1 MTISHKN
8 LRRGSLIL
16 AILMLMGIGFILIQL
31 FVTVGPPATPEDIIQ
46 ALEDEGYE
54 IQDLEVNSEETC
66 WPYAAA
72 IFDTYIENEKY
83 NVTVT
88 SCPDRFST
96 WRSVYWFLE
105 SRGRRGASNTAYFL
119 RQTMVII
126 VMPQERQAVKELKR
140 IVREIP

>member
-1 MTISHKN
+1 M
-8 LRRGSLIL
+8 LI
-16 AILMLMGIGFILIQL
+16 GIGFVLVQL
-31 FVTVGPPATPEDIIQ
+31 FIVVGPLATPEDIIQ

-72 IFDTYIENEKY
+72 IFDTYIANEKY

-105 SRGRRGASNTAYFL
+105 SRGRRGASNTACFL
-119 RQTMVII
+119 HQTMVII
-126 VMPQERQAVKELKR
+126 VMPRDRQAVEELKR
-140 IVREIP
+140 TVRSIP